1 MMITIG
7 GPPGSGKTTV
17 AKLLSQK
24 LDMALVVIGEI
35 FRSLAKEK
43 GYTLSEFGEIAS
55 SDHSIDIELD
65 KRTIEKAR
73 QDNLVLE
80 GRLAGV
86 MLQKNDIPSFK
97 IWLDADITE
106 RAKRIAQRDGGEIED
121 VISLIRKREQ
131 CELDRYQ
138 EIYGVKLTDKNI
150 YDLIID
156 TTDISSEKVVDIILD
171 ALEV

>member
-24 LDMALVVIGEI
+24 LDKELVVIGEI
-35 FRSLAKEK
+35 FRILAKEK